1 MKLLTNKI
9 KEYDYSWE
17 KKNEKHGFQKTGSQG
32 TPMPNEKPILL
43 VLFVAERPHK
53 IKIKKRK
60 S

>member
-9 KEYDYSWE
+9 KEYDYSWG
-17 KKNEKHGFQKTGSQG
+17 KKMKSMVSRKQDSQG

-53 IKIKKRK
+53 IKIQKRK
-60 S
+60 P